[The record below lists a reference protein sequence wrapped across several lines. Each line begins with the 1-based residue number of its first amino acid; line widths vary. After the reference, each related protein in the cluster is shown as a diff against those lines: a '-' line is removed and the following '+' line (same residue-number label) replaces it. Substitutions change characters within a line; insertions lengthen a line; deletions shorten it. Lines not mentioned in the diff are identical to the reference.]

1 MRRFICIVSAF
12 TLLLA
17 GCVKNEPL
25 TSGGQEPK
33 AEIAFESPILG
44 PKTKSVAEYAAY
56 PDHLDFNVL
65 AFYSEEDDPEFGKK
79 DTENEEENNNR
90 MLGQYIDDARFSKA
104 EGSNVWEAFGD
115 KKYYWPHSGYLHFVA
130 YAPAEARS
138 HISRVLVTTYGLLLT
153 HYNVPDA
160 ANEDLM
166 VSRFVLSQTR
176 PEVQEEAVPLLFD
189 HVLASLTFN
198 VRSGIYG
205 DRTVADPNRVDTDL
219 RIKKIE
225 VRGVYAEA
233 NFSQFM
239 SPPWTDELVE
249 GRSSWRWLDYN
260 YDVVKDFTA
269 FDGTSSKLTGDYQPI
284 HDRVLSTDEEEY
296 LSLTNLMLLPQ
307 AIPADAFLRV
317 TYDVTHSNLDEINGG
332 ENIWIEDLVTEVP
345 LQDCGILM
353 WNCGYRYTYNVT
365 LYLDRIECTT
375 DVEQWVDVYESVT
388 NDDFVSNPLDWVV
401 TD

>member
-1 MRRFICIVSAF
+1 MRRFICIFSAF

-25 TSGGQEPK
+25 TSGGQEPR

-65 AFYSEEDDPEFGKK
+65 AFYSEERQPEFGTK
-79 DTENEEENNNR
+79 DTENDELNNNR

-104 EGSNVWEAFGD
+104 EGSNVWEAVGD

-130 YAPAEARS
+130 YAPAEAKS

-176 PEVQEEAVPLLFD
+176 PQGQEEAVPLLFD

-225 VRGVYAEA
+225 VLGVYAEA
-233 NFSQFM
+233 NFSQYM
-239 SPPWTDELVE
+239 SPPWNDEKVE
-249 GRSSWRWLDYN
+249 SRSSWRWLDYN
-260 YDVVKDFTA
+260 YNVVKDFTA
-269 FDGTSSKLTGDYQPI
+269 FNGTSSKLTGDYQPI

-317 TYDVTHSNLDEINGG
+317 TYDVTHSKLDEINGG
-332 ENIWIEDLVTEVP
+332 ENVWVEDLVKEVP
-345 LQDCGILM
+345 LQDCGILT
-353 WNCGYRYTYNVT
+353 WNCGYRYTYNLT
-365 LYLDRIECTT
+365 LSLGKIQCSIDTVPWDEYETLEHLDTQVG
-375 DVEQWVDVYESVT
+375 D
-388 NDDFVSNPLDWVV
+388 LDEKLFE
-401 TD
+401 

>member
-65 AFYSEEDDPEFGKK
+65 AFYSEGEQPEFGKK
-79 DTENEEENNNR
+79 DTEHDDLNNNR

-104 EGSNVWEAFGD
+104 EGSNVWEALGE

-130 YAPAEARS
+130 YAPADAKS
-138 HISRVLVTTYGLLLT
+138 HISRVLVTNYGLLLT

-176 PEVQEEAVPLLFD
+176 PKVQEDAVPLLFD

-198 VRSGIYG
+198 VRSGIFG
-205 DRTVADPNRVDTDL
+205 DRTVADSNRVDTDL

-225 VRGVYAEA
+225 VLGVYAEA

-239 SPPWTDELVE
+239 GLPPWDDELVE

-260 YDVVKDFTA
+260 YNVVKDFTA
-269 FDGTSSKLTGDYQPI
+269 FNGTSSKLTGDYQPI

-317 TYDVTHSNLDEINGG
+317 TYDLTHSNLDEINGG
-332 ENIWIEDLVTEVP
+332 ENIWVENLVAEVP

-353 WNCGYRYTYNVT
+353 WNCGYRYTYNLT
-365 LYLDRIECTT
+365 LCLDKIECTT
-375 DVEQWVDVYESVT
+375 NVQDWEQ
-388 NDDFVSNPLDWVV
+388 
-401 TD
+401 

>member
-65 AFYSEEDDPEFGKK
+65 AFYSEGELPEFGKK
-79 DTENEEENNNR
+79 DTENDDQNNNR
-90 MLGQYIDDARFSKA
+90 MLGKYIDDARFSKA

-130 YAPAEARS
+130 YAPAEAKS
-138 HISRVLVTTYGLLLT
+138 HISRVLVTNYGLLLT

-176 PEVQEEAVPLLFD
+176 PNVQEEAVPLLFD

-239 SPPWTDELVE
+239 GLPPWDDEKVE
-249 GRSSWRWLDYN
+249 GSSSWRWLDYDYN
-260 YDVVKDFTA
+260 VVKNFTA
-269 FDGTSSKLTGDYQPI
+269 FNGTSSKLTGDYQPI
-284 HDRVLSTDEEEY
+284 HDRVLSTDEEKY

-307 AIPADAFLRV
+307 DIERSAVLRV
-317 TYDVTHSNLDEINGG
+317 TYDITHSNLDEINGG
-332 ENIWIEDLVTEVP
+332 ENVWVEDLVKEVP
-345 LQDCGILM
+345 LRDCGVLS
-353 WNCGYRYTYNVT
+353 WNCGHRYTYNLT
-365 LYLDRIECTT
+365 LSLDRIECSTEVEEWYTT
-375 DVEQWVDVYESVT
+375 DFGTGLENLEVGDVIE
-388 NDDFVSNPLDWVV
+388 L
-401 TD
+401 

>member
-1 MRRFICIVSAF
+1 MRQIICIFSAF
-12 TLLLA
+12 ALLI
-17 GCVKNEPL
+17 GCVKIDP
-25 TSGGQEPK
+25 TTTTGQESE
-33 AEIAFESPILG
+33 AVIAFDCPILG
-44 PKTKSVAEYAAY
+44 PKTKSVAEYADY

-65 AFYSEEDDPEFGKK
+65 AFYSEDQQPEFGIK
-79 DTENEEENNNR
+79 DAEQGELNNNR
-90 MLGQYIDDARFSKA
+90 MLGKYIDDARFSKA

-130 YAPAEARS
+130 YAPAEAKS
-138 HISRVLVTTYGLLLT
+138 HFTQVLVTNYGLLLR

-176 PEVQEEAVPLLFD
+176 PNVQEEAVPLLFD

-239 SPPWTDELVE
+239 GLPPWDDEKVE
-249 GRSSWRWLDYN
+249 GSSSWRWLDYDYN
-260 YDVVKDFTA
+260 VVKNFTA
-269 FDGTSSKLTGDYQPI
+269 FNGTSSKLTGDYQPI

-307 AIPADAFLRV
+307 DIEPSAVLRV
-317 TYDVTHSNLDEINGG
+317 TYDITHSNLDEINGG
-332 ENIWIEDLVTEVP
+332 ENVWVENLVKEVP
-345 LQDCGILM
+345 LRDCGVLS
-353 WNCGYRYTYNVT
+353 WNCGHRYTYNLT
-365 LYLDRIECTT
+365 LSLDRIECSTEVEEWYTT
-375 DVEQWVDVYESVT
+375 DFGTGLENLEVGDVIE
-388 NDDFVSNPLDWVV
+388 L
-401 TD
+401 